1 MSDVDTPLAQV
12 DELLQQR
19 QKYEQ
24 WLAKLDQAG
33 TRAPE
38 SVRNKVRADYQAR
51 LEAVVAELG
60 THVESIEA
68 ALAGRRE
75 TVAGLDARRS
85 DVEERLAEAEVRHA
99 VGEYTDDEWSAVASE
114 AQAVLDDL
122 AGRLAGEQA
131 EIARLNE
138 VQRLVTKPAGAPP
151 PAVPAAVAPP
161 APEPVA
167 ASPELTLITEPDLSS
182 EKAETPEPSTTPT
195 PLRLVED
202 EAPSLAADAGVQPI
216 GAPRFVPKTPMPS
229 RPVSPRPA
237 APADELA
244 FLKSVT
250 GDAPQRKVIPVRKPG
265 EGAPAA
271 VETPAASSADTGEAT
286 SRSTQQKTLKCGE
299 CGTLNRPTEW
309 YCERCGAELAAL

>member
-1 MSDVDTPLAQV
+1 MADVDTPLAQV

-19 QKYEQ
+19 QKFEQ
-24 WLAKLDQAG
+24 WLAKLDEAG

-38 SVRNKVRADYQAR
+38 SVRKKVRSDYQAR

-60 THVESIEA
+60 THVDSIEA
-68 ALAGRRE
+68 ALGGRRE
-75 TVAGLDARRS
+75 SVAALDARRA

-99 VGEYTDDEWSAVASE
+99 VGEYSDDEWSAVASE

-131 EIARLNE
+131 EIARLTE
-138 VQRLVTKPAGAPP
+138 VQRLVTKPAASPL
-151 PAVPAAVAPP
+151 VHVAAT
-161 APEPVA
+161 APEPVGA
-167 ASPELTLITEPDLSS
+167 APSDLALITEPEISADADGGRD
-182 EKAETPEPSTTPT
+182 EATPPTT
-195 PLRLVED
+195 LRLVED
-202 EAPSLAADAGVQPI
+202 EASPTESGVQPI
-216 GAPRFVPKTPMPS
+216 GVPKFVPRTPIPS
-229 RPVSPRPA
+229 RPLSPRPA

-250 GDAPQRKVIPVRKPG
+250 GDAPQRKVIPVRKSG

-271 VETPAASSADTGEAT
+271 VEAPATVPPDTDGET
-286 SRSTQQKTLKCGE
+286 TGRSTQQKTLKCGE

>member
-1 MSDVDTPLAQV
+1 MAEVDTSLAQV

-24 WLAKLDQAG
+24 WLAKLDQSG
-33 TRAPE
+33 SRAPE
-38 SVRNKVRADYQAR
+38 AVRNKVRSDYQAR

-60 THVESIEA
+60 THVDSIEA

-75 TVAGLDARRS
+75 TVAGLDARRA

-122 AGRLAGEQA
+122 AGRLSGEQA

-138 VQRLVTKPAGAPP
+138 LERLATRPAGSP
-151 PAVPAAVAPP
+151 
-161 APEPVA
+161 PEPVA
-167 ASPELTLITEPDLSS
+167 PPQREPSRSAPDHSLITEPDLSS
-182 EKAETPEPSTTPT
+182 DAAATAEPPAAPTT

-202 EAPSLAADAGVQPI
+202 EAPAITAESGIQPI
-216 GAPRFVPKTPMPS
+216 GAPKIVPKTPMPS
-229 RPVSPRPA
+229 RPAAPRA
-237 APADELA
+237 TAPADELA

-250 GDAPQRKVIPVRKPG
+250 GDAPQRKVVPVRKPG
-265 EGAPAA
+265 ESAPAV
-271 VETPAASSADTGEAT
+271 VETPSAASSPDVGEAT
-286 SRSTQQKTLKCGE
+286 ARSTQQKTLKCGE

>member
-1 MSDVDTPLAQV
+1 MADVETPLAQV

-19 QKYEQ
+19 QKYEN
-24 WLAKLDQAG
+24 WLAKLGEAG

-38 SVRNKVRADYQAR
+38 AVRNKVRSDYQAR

-60 THVESIEA
+60 THVESIES
-68 ALAGRRE
+68 ALASRRE
-75 TVAGLDARRS
+75 TVAGLDARRA
-85 DVEERLAEAEVRHA
+85 DVEERLAEAEVRHG
-99 VGEYTDDEWSAVASE
+99 VGEYSDDEWSAVASE

-138 VQRLVTKPAGAPP
+138 VQRLVTKPA
-151 PAVPAAVAPP
+151 VAP
-161 APEPVA
+161 PEPVA
-167 ASPELTLITEPDLSS
+167 PPVAAPTADLGLITEPAISTDAGGGQ
-182 EKAETPEPSTTPT
+182 EEATPPST
-195 PLRLVED
+195 LRLMDD
-202 EAPSLAADAGVQPI
+202 EAAPTDSGVQPI
-216 GAPRFVPKTPMPS
+216 GAPKFVPRTPMPT
-229 RPVSPRPA
+229 RPLSPRPT

-250 GDAPQRKVIPVRKPG
+250 GDAQQRKVFPVRKPG

-271 VETPAASSADTGEAT
+271 VETPATSQQDAAGEST
-286 SRSTQQKTLKCGE
+286 SRGAQQKTLKCGE
-299 CGTLNRPTEW
+299 CGTFNRPTEW

>member
-1 MSDVDTPLAQV
+1 MADVDTPLAQV
-12 DELLQQR
+12 DELLRQR
-19 QKYEQ
+19 QKFEQ
-24 WLAKLDQAG
+24 WLAKLDEAG

-38 SVRNKVRADYQAR
+38 AVRNKVRADYQAR

-60 THVESIEA
+60 THVESIDA

-75 TVAGLDARRS
+75 TVAGLDARRA

-99 VGEYTDDEWSAVASE
+99 VGEYSDDEWSAVASE

-131 EIARLNE
+131 EIARLTE
-138 VQRLVTKPAGAPP
+138 VQRLVTKPAAAPP
-151 PAVPAAVAPP
+151 VPAA
-161 APEPVA
+161 PEPA
-167 ASPELTLITEPDLSS
+167 AAPTAEMALITEPDI
-182 EKAETPEPSTTPT
+182 STDARGGQEDAPPAA

-202 EAPSLAADAGVQPI
+202 EAADAGSGIQAI
-216 GAPRFVPKTPMPS
+216 GAPKFVPRTPMPA
-229 RPVSPRPA
+229 RPLSPKPA

-271 VETPAASSADTGEAT
+271 VETPAASPSDAGETAA
-286 SRSTQQKTLKCGE
+286 RSSQQKTLKCGE

>member
-1 MSDVDTPLAQV
+1 MADVDTPLAQV

-24 WLAKLDQAG
+24 WLAKLDGAG

-38 SVRNKVRADYQAR
+38 AVRTKVRSDYQAR

-60 THVESIEA
+60 THVESIDA
-68 ALAGRRE
+68 ALTSRRE
-75 TVAGLDARRS
+75 TVAGLDARRA
-85 DVEERLAEAEVRHA
+85 DVEERLAEAEVRHS
-99 VGEYTDDEWSAVASE
+99 VGEYSDDEWSAVASE

-131 EIARLNE
+131 EIARLSE
-138 VQRLVTKPAGAPP
+138 VQRLVTKPA
-151 PAVPAAVAPP
+151 AVAQ
-161 APEPVA
+161 EPVA
-167 ASPELTLITEPDLSS
+167 PAPPEPLAAPMTDLALITEPDFS
-182 EKAETPEPSTTPT
+182 AEAGGGREDDAPAST
-195 PLRLVED
+195 LRLVED
-202 EAPSLAADAGVQPI
+202 EAVPADSGVQPI
-216 GAPRFVPKTPMPS
+216 GAPKFVPRTPMPT
-229 RPVSPRPA
+229 RPLSPRPP

-250 GDAPQRKVIPVRKPG
+250 GDAPQRKVVQVRKPG

-271 VETPAASSADTGEAT
+271 VETPATSQPEAGGESSARG
-286 SRSTQQKTLKCGE
+286 TQQKTLKCGE

>member
-1 MSDVDTPLAQV
+1 MADVDTPLAQV

-24 WLAKLDQAG
+24 WLAKLDEAG

-38 SVRNKVRADYQAR
+38 SVRSKVRSDYQAR

-60 THVESIEA
+60 THVESIES

-75 TVAGLDARRS
+75 TVAGLDARRA

-99 VGEYTDDEWSAVASE
+99 VGEYSDDEWSAVASE

-138 VQRLVTKPAGAPP
+138 VQRLVTKPAVAPP
-151 PAVPAAVAPP
+151 EPGAPP
-161 APEPVA
+161 APDPVA
-167 ASPELTLITEPDLSS
+167 APPADLGLITEPDISADAGGGQ
-182 EKAETPEPSTTPT
+182 EEATPPST
-195 PLRLVED
+195 LRLMED
-202 EAPSLAADAGVQPI
+202 EAAPTDGGVQPI
-216 GAPRFVPKTPMPS
+216 GAPKFVPRTPMPT
-229 RPVSPRPA
+229 RPLSPRPA

-244 FLKSVT
+244 SLKSVT
-250 GDAPQRKVIPVRKPG
+250 GDTPQRKVISVRKPG
-265 EGAPAA
+265 DGAPAA
-271 VETPAASSADTGEAT
+271 VETPATSQPDAAGDSS
-286 SRSTQQKTLKCGE
+286 SRGTQQKTLKCGE

>member
-1 MSDVDTPLAQV
+1 MADVDTPLAQV
-12 DELLQQR
+12 DELLRQR
-19 QKYEQ
+19 QKFEQ
-24 WLAKLDQAG
+24 WLAKLDEAG

-38 SVRNKVRADYQAR
+38 AVRNKVRADYQAR

-60 THVESIEA
+60 THVESIDA

-75 TVAGLDARRS
+75 TVAGLDARRA

-99 VGEYTDDEWSAVASE
+99 VGEYSDDEWSAVASE

-131 EIARLNE
+131 EIARLTE
-138 VQRLVTKPAGAPP
+138 VQRLVTKPAAAPP
-151 PAVPAAVAPP
+151 VPAA
-161 APEPVA
+161 PEPA
-167 ASPELTLITEPDLSS
+167 AAAPTAELALITEPDI
-182 EKAETPEPSTTPT
+182 STDARGGQEDAPPAA

-202 EAPSLAADAGVQPI
+202 EAADAGSGIQAI
-216 GAPRFVPKTPMPS
+216 GAPKFVPRTPMPA
-229 RPVSPRPA
+229 RPLSPKPA

-271 VETPAASSADTGEAT
+271 VETPAASPSDAGETAA
-286 SRSTQQKTLKCGE
+286 RSSQQKTLKCGE

>member
-1 MSDVDTPLAQV
+1 MADVDTPLAQV

-24 WLAKLDQAG
+24 WLAKLDEAG

-38 SVRNKVRADYQAR
+38 SVRNKVRSDYQAR

-68 ALAGRRE
+68 ALSGRRE
-75 TVAGLDARRS
+75 TVAGLDARRA

-99 VGEYTDDEWSAVASE
+99 VGEYSDDEWSAVASE

-131 EIARLNE
+131 EIARLTE
-138 VQRLVTKPAGAPP
+138 VQRLVTKPA
-151 PAVPAAVAPP
+151 APP
-161 APEPVA
+161 APVAPPSPEPVSA
-167 ASPELTLITEPDLSS
+167 PTAELALITEPDISADS
-182 EKAETPEPSTTPT
+182 HGGQDEATPPST
-195 PLRLVED
+195 LRLMED
-202 EAPSLAADAGVQPI
+202 EAAPADGGVQPV
-216 GAPRFVPKTPMPS
+216 GAPRFVPRTPMPT
-229 RPVSPRPA
+229 RPLSPRPA

-271 VETPAASSADTGEAT
+271 VETPATSPSDAGGESATRG
-286 SRSTQQKTLKCGE
+286 SQQKTLKCGE

>member
-1 MSDVDTPLAQV
+1 MADVDTPLAQV

-33 TRAPE
+33 SRAPE
-38 SVRNKVRADYQAR
+38 AVRNKVRGDYQAR

-68 ALAGRRE
+68 ALATRRE
-75 TVAGLDARRS
+75 TVAGLDARRA
-85 DVEERLAEAEVRHA
+85 DVEERLAEAEVRHV

-122 AGRLAGEQA
+122 AGRLAAEQA
-131 EIARLNE
+131 EISRLND
-138 VQRLVTKPAGAPP
+138 VQRLVTKPAAPP
-151 PAVPAAVAPP
+151 SAGARP
-161 APEPVA
+161 APEPGSA
-167 ASPELTLITEPDLSS
+167 GPDLTLITEPDLSS
-182 EKAETPEPSTTPT
+182 DAAQTAEPPAPT
-195 PLRLVED
+195 SPLRLVED
-202 EAPSLAADAGVQPI
+202 EPPALATDGGVQPI
-216 GAPRFVPKTPMPS
+216 GAPKFVPKTPMPS
-229 RPVSPRPA
+229 RPASPRAA

-250 GDAPQRKVIPVRKPG
+250 GDAPQRKVVPVRKPG
-265 EGAPAA
+265 ESAPAA
-271 VETPAASSADTGEAT
+271 VETTAASPSDGGEAT
-286 SRSTQQKTLKCGE
+286 TRSTQQKTLKCGE

>member
-1 MSDVDTPLAQV
+1 MADVDTPLGQV

-24 WLAKLDQAG
+24 WLAKLDEAG

-38 SVRNKVRADYQAR
+38 SVRNKVRSDYQAR

-68 ALAGRRE
+68 ALASRRE
-75 TVAGLDARRS
+75 TVAGLDARRA

-99 VGEYTDDEWSAVASE
+99 VGEYSDDEWSAVASE

-131 EIARLNE
+131 EIARLTE
-138 VQRLVTKPAGAPP
+138 VQRLVTKPAVPP
-151 PAVPAAVAPP
+151 PAPAAPP
-161 APEPVA
+161 APEPA
-167 ASPELTLITEPDLSS
+167 AAPTADLALITEPDIS
-182 EKAETPEPSTTPT
+182 AEAGGGGGQEDAAPPST
-195 PLRLVED
+195 LRLVED
-202 EAPSLAADAGVQPI
+202 EAVPSDSGVQPI
-216 GAPRFVPKTPMPS
+216 GAPKFVPRTPMPT
-229 RPVSPRPA
+229 RPLSPRPA

-271 VETPAASSADTGEAT
+271 VETPATSQPDAGGESTG
-286 SRSTQQKTLKCGE
+286 RSTQQKTLKCGE